1 MRGENDRVICDTERR
16 MHLVVKFLL
25 QLNLVTAEVVD
36 DTRVLLG
43 LWAAVL
49 LLLRALLDLL
59 QEMLPLRE

>member
-1 MRGENDRVICDTERR
+1 

-36 DTRVLLG
+36 DTRILLG

>member
-1 MRGENDRVICDTERR
+1 

-25 QLNLVTAEVVD
+25 QLNLVTAEVID
-36 DTRVLLG
+36 DTRILLG

-49 LLLRALLDLL
+49 LLLWALLDLI